1 MKKIAIIT
9 NSTNGLY
16 SFRKELVESLVQSEL
31 SVWIIAPISSRSAYF
46 RELGCEIVEI
56 QMENRGTNPIKDLA
70 LFLKYDRIMR
80 NIKPDVVFT
89 YTVKPNTYAGF
100 LCGIKKIPYLVNIT
114 GLGEAIEHKG
124 LLAKIVLTLY
134 RLGLKKARWVFF
146 QNASNQELFRQKKL
160 VSEKCSVLP
169 GSGVNLSYHTFQ
181 EYPKETEN
189 IRFLFIGRMLKDKG
203 MDELLEVIPQIKEQF
218 PQVTFTFVG
227 EVTELYAT
235 KIAKMERQ
243 KLLVSVGQQPEVRGF
258 IKESHATILPSYH
271 EGTANV
277 LLESAAAGRPVLA
290 SKVPGCQETFEEG
303 ITGIGFQSKD
313 TSDLKRAILA
323 FLELSYEQKKE
334 MGRAARKKME
344 AEYDRQIVVKAY
356 IEKLKELE

>member
-1 MKKIAIIT
+1 MKKIVIIT

-16 SFRKELVESLVQSEL
+16 SFRKELVESLTQSKL
-31 SVWIIAPISSRSAYF
+31 QVWIVSPVSERSEYF
-46 RELGCEIVEI
+46 RQLGCEILDI

-70 LFLKYDRIMR
+70 LLLKYDKIMR

-100 LCGIKKIPYLVNIT
+100 LCGIKKIPYIVNIT

-124 LLAKIVLTLY
+124 LLAKVVLILY
-134 RLGLKKARWVFF
+134 RLGLKKAHWVFF
-146 QNASNQELFRQKKL
+146 QNASNQKLFLEKKL
-160 VSEKCSVLP
+160 ASENCSVLP
-169 GSGVNLSYHTFQ
+169 GSGVNLDYHTFQ
-181 EYPKETEN
+181 EYPKEEEK

-203 MDELLEVIPQIKEQF
+203 MDELLEVIPQIKEKY

-227 EVTELYAT
+227 EVTGQYAT
-235 KIAKMERQ
+235 KIAQMEKQ
-243 KLLVSVGQQPEVRGF
+243 SLLVSFGQQSEVRGF

-303 ITGIGFQSKD
+303 VTGIGFQSKD
-313 TSDLKRAILA
+313 ASDLKRAILT
-323 FLELSYEQKKE
+323 FLALSYEQKKE
-334 MGRAARKKME
+334 MGQAARKKME